1 MREREKARMRER
13 ERCDEMLMAQKV
25 GQLEAERHI
34 ENEMRKERRGGGR
47 EKKKVRER
55 VRG

>member
-1 MREREKARMRER
+1 MRER

-55 VRG
+55 E